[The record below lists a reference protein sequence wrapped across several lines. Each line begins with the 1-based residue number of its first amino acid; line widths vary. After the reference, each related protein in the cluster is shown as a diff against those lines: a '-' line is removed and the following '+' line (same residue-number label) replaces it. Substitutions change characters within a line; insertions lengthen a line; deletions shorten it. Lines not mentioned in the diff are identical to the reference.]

1 MMNLH
6 DEIVRATIERLK
18 QEGVLSP
25 AGLIEL
31 ERILTGSVED
41 VETDFL
47 DLIKRESG
55 MKN

>member
-47 DLIKRESG
+47 SLIKRESG
-55 MKN
+55 MKS

>member
-1 MMNLH
+1 MNLH